1 MGGVVAGGA
10 GAHRG
15 GEPGVP
21 GLEFGGRTLVCA
33 GEVVSGWPEGLNG
46 RLVYGCVQWFGDIP
60 QELASSK
67 SVTEILYAAKPCSMP
82 TPYVKRV
89 RKWRMATQYPKPKT
103 QNLNPMYIKGSEKG
117 VPRGLSPRPQWI

>member
-1 MGGVVAGGA
+1 M
-10 GAHRG
+10 
-15 GEPGVP
+15 
-21 GLEFGGRTLVCA
+21 EFGGRTLVCA

-82 TPYVKRV
+82 TPYVK
-89 RKWRMATQYPKPKT
+89 KGKELAYGNPIPKT
-103 QNLNPMYIKGSEKG
+103 QNPKPKPYVYK
-117 VPRGLSPRPQWI
+117 R

>member
-1 MGGVVAGGA
+1 
-10 GAHRG
+10 
-15 GEPGVP
+15 
-21 GLEFGGRTLVCA
+21 LVCA

-82 TPYVKRV
+82 TPYVKKV
-89 RKWRMATQYPKPKT
+89 RKWHMAPKTQNPKPKT
-103 QNLNPMYIKGSEKG
+103 QNLKPMYIKGSEKG